1 MERLTVLDDTFVVL
15 ERDNLPMHIGSLLVF
30 EGPAP
35 DYEHLVTHVSG
46 RLDRLPRYRQV
57 LRQVPLNLGMPAWQ
71 DDVHFNLEYH
81 VRHTAVP
88 HPGGDDELRRLAGRL
103 LGHRLDMHRP
113 LWEMWL
119 IEGLEGGRFA
129 ILNKVHHAMVDGL
142 SGQDIMEVLL
152 DEAPEV
158 PPTPESTWEP
168 EPPPSTASVLAGA
181 LVDAVRRPVARI
193 GHLAADMGSPKDAV
207 VAATAALAGTLR
219 IGETLV
225 HIEDHLMA
233 QPGPHRRWAWA
244 DGDLGE
250 VKRIKD
256 ALGGT
261 VNDVILSAITNG
273 FREFLLNREPDL
285 HPDAFVRTMVPV
297 STRAPGGARGG
308 NEVAVM
314 FADMPVG
321 LPDPADR
328 YASIRAQLD
337 AAKRSG
343 TVQGTDALFDNA
355 VFLPPALFA
364 AAGRLAAI
372 TPQPAVA
379 TITTNVPGPQR
390 QLYMLGRPL
399 EKMLGYVPLGM
410 NQLVTV
416 AIVSYNGQICCG
428 ITADYD
434 RIPDVEVLA
443 AGIEHGLAELSA
455 LAGPRAR

>member
-1 MERLTVLDDTFVVL
+1 MDRLSVLDDTFVVL
-15 ERDNLPMHIGSLLVF
+15 ERDNLPMHIGSLLIF

-35 DYEHLVTHVSG
+35 DYPDLLAHVAG

-57 LRQVPLNLGMPAWQ
+57 IREVPLNLGMPTWQ

-88 HPGGDDELRRLAGRL
+88 HPGDREQLRALAGRL

-119 IEGLEGGRFA
+119 IEGLADDRFA

-142 SGQDIMEVLL
+142 SGADIMETIL
-152 DEAPEV
+152 DESPEV
-158 PPTPESTWEP
+158 AETEP
-168 EPPPSTASVLAGA
+168 SSWQPSPPPSAVEVISGA
-181 LVDAVRRPVARI
+181 LVDTVRNPLGRLR
-193 GHLAADMGSPKDAV
+193 HLAADLGSPRDAV
-207 VAATAALAGTLR
+207 MSAAAAVVGTLR
-219 IGETLV
+219 IGETLA
-225 HIEDHLMA
+225 HTEDHLLG

-244 DGDLGE
+244 DGDLDE
-250 VKRIKD
+250 VKRVKT

-261 VNDVILSAITNG
+261 VNDVILAAITAG
-273 FREFLLNREPDL
+273 YREFLLGREPSL
-285 HPDAFVRTMVPV
+285 PEHAFVRTMVPV
-297 STRAPGGARGG
+297 STRPQDAPKGG

-321 LPDPADR
+321 LANPLTR
-328 YASIRAQLD
+328 YEAIRQQMAS
-337 AAKRSG
+337 AKRSG
-343 TVQGTDALFDNA
+343 TVEGLDSLLENA
-355 VFLPPALFA
+355 VFVPPALYA
-364 AAGRLAAI
+364 AAGRLAAR

-379 TITTNVPGPQR
+379 TITTNVPGPQK

-399 EKMLGYVPLGM
+399 QRMLGYVPLGM
-410 NQLVTV
+410 NQLITV

-434 RIPDVEVLA
+434 RVPDVEVLA
-443 AGIEHGLAELSA
+443 AGIESGLAELSA
-455 LAGPRAR
+455 LAG

>member
-1 MERLTVLDDTFVVL
+1 VERLTVLDDTFVVL

-30 EGPAP
+30 KGPAP
-35 DYEHLVTHVSG
+35 DYEQLVTHVSG

-88 HPGGDDELRRLAGRL
+88 HPGGSDELRRLAGRL
-103 LGHRLDMHRP
+103 LGHRLDMQRP

-119 IEGLEGGRFA
+119 IEGLENGRFA

-152 DEAPEV
+152 DDAPDV
-158 PPTPESTWEP
+158 PQTQASTWEP
-168 EPPPSTASVLAGA
+168 EPPPSSASVLAGA
-181 LVDAVRRPVARI
+181 VADAVRNPLARL
-193 GHLAADMGSPKDAV
+193 GHLAADLGSPRDAL
-207 VAATAALAGTLR
+207 VAAAAALAGTLR

-225 HIEDHLMA
+225 HVEGHLMA

-244 DGDLGE
+244 DGDLEE
-250 VKRIKD
+250 VKRIKG

-273 FREFLLNREPDL
+273 FREFLLNREPEL
-285 HPDAFVRTMVPV
+285 PPGAFVRTMVPV
-297 STRAPGGARGG
+297 STRPPGGARGG

-337 AAKRSG
+337 AAKHSG

-372 TPQPAVA
+372 TPQPAVG
-379 TITTNVPGPQR
+379 TITTNVPGPQK
-390 QLYMLGRPL
+390 QLYMLGRPM

-443 AGIEHGLAELSA
+443 RGIEHGLDQLSA
-455 LAGPRAR
+455 LAGPQVR